1 MPKITKLQLTK
12 SKTIGIVLTG
22 GKTRFNKIVLTVDAD
37 LDVDE
42 DKKEAYG
49 KLSDYIEECFLQESK
64 NNN

>member
-1 MPKITKLQLTK
+1 MPRIKSISLTK
-12 SKTIGIVLTG
+12 SKTLGVVLTG

-49 KLSDYIEECFLQESK
+49 KLSDYIEECFAKEAK
-64 NNN
+64 NK